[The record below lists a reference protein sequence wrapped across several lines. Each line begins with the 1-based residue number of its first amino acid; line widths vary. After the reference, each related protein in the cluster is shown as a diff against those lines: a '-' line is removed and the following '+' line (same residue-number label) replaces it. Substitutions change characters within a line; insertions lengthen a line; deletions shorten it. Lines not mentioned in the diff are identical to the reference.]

1 MRYASGGGDIAER
14 DTSRCDP
21 ARGASN
27 LSSVEFHLCAEAGD
41 QGFGGEAYG

>member
-1 MRYASGGGDIAER
+1 MLVERGNIAER

-27 LSSVEFHLCAEAGD
+27 LSSVEFYLYAEAGE
-41 QGFGGEAYG
+41 QGFDAEAYG